1 MQLKTAQANY
11 NAATAQVEQ
20 AKAALGSSKINAN
33 FTLIKAPVSGYIG
46 RIPNRTGTL
55 VSPADTTALTTLSDI
70 STVQVYFSISE
81 ANYITYSKEGV
92 FSGDSGN
99 IQLIL
104 ADGSVYN
111 QKAKW
116 KREW

>member
-46 RIPNRTGTL
+46 RIL
-55 VSPADTTALTTLSDI
+55 I
-70 STVQVYFSISE
+70 VQVHWYHLQ
-81 ANYITYSKEGV
+81 
-92 FSGDSGN
+92 
-99 IQLIL
+99 IQ
-104 ADGSVYN
+104 
-111 QKAKW
+111 QH
-116 KREW
+116 